1 MTSTQPRR
9 AVVLGSGGVLGF
21 AWLLGA
27 LAAVEDEA
35 GFDVRTAEVA
45 IGTSAG
51 SVAAALL
58 GCGLSVD
65 VMCRHHQGEPAP
77 DDPAIEYDYHS
88 GAGEALPPRPGWRP
102 AAPRLTWDGLT
113 HRRHVSPLVA
123 LSGLLPPGR
132 ASLGAIHALVN
143 GVAAATGFAD
153 RWPESPRPWIAA
165 MDYVSG
171 RRVLFGRFADGTDA
185 ATPDRAIR
193 RARLADAVQAS
204 CSIPGWYPPTEIDGV
219 RYVDGGVV
227 SIASVDA
234 LRHTGANEAY
244 VLVPM
249 ASVDPDHPRGTAA
262 RLERRLRRAI
272 TRRIVAEVAKLR
284 AMGMRVV
291 LLTPVASD
299 LEAMGVNMMDPARRT
314 DVLDSAR
321 QTAAAQLRAQVA
333 AQVDQAWPVARGSS
347 IGDGA

>member
-1 MTSTQPRR
+1 MTGAQPRR
-9 AVVLGSGGVLGF
+9 ALVLGSGGVLGF

-27 LAAVEDEA
+27 LAAVEQEA
-35 GFDVRTAEVA
+35 GFDARSVEVA

-58 GCGLSVD
+58 GCGLPVD

-77 DDPAIEYDYHS
+77 DDPIIEYDYRA
-88 GAGEALPPRPGWRP
+88 GAGDALPPRPGWRP

-113 HRRHVSPLVA
+113 HPRRISPLVA

-132 ASLGAIHALVN
+132 ASLGAIYALVD
-143 GVAAATGFAD
+143 GVAAATGYAD
-153 RWPESPRPWIAA
+153 QWPTSPRPWIAA
-165 MDYVSG
+165 TDYVSG
-171 RRVLFGRFADGTDA
+171 RRVLFGRFADGTDVT
-185 ATPDRAIR
+185 TPERAIR

-204 CSIPGWYPPTEIDGV
+204 CSIPGWYPPTEIDGI

-234 LRHTGANEAY
+234 LRHTGVDEAY

-272 TRRIVAEVAKLR
+272 TRRIVADVAKLR
-284 AMGMRVV
+284 ASGMRVV
-291 LLTPVASD
+291 LLTPMAPD

-314 DVLDSAR
+314 DVLDGA
-321 QTAAAQLRAQVA
+321 QETAAAQLRAQLDEPLTDLSPFA
-333 AQVDQAWPVARGSS
+333 KRSS
-347 IGDGA
+347 MGDGA

>member
-1 MTSTQPRR
+1 MTTSAPRR
-9 AVVLGSGGVLGF
+9 ALVLGSGGVLGF

-27 LAAVEDEA
+27 LAAVEAEA
-35 GFDVRTAEVA
+35 GFDARSVDVV

-65 VMCRHHQGEPAP
+65 AMCRHHQGEPRP
-77 DDPAIEYDYHS
+77 DDPVIEYDYRS

-102 AAPRLTWDGLT
+102 GAPRLAWGGLA
-113 HRRHVSPLVA
+113 HPRRISPLVA

-132 ASLGAIHALVN
+132 ASLSAIHALVD
-143 GVAAATGFAD
+143 GVATAGGFAD
-153 RWPESPRPWIAA
+153 QWPRRPRPWIAA
-165 MDYVSG
+165 TDYVSG
-171 RRVLFGRFADGTDA
+171 RRVIFGRFVEGSDVVGR
-185 ATPDRAIR
+185 PVR

-234 LRHTGANEAY
+234 LRHTGADEAY

-249 ASVDPDHPRGTAA
+249 ASVDPDQPTGTAA

-272 TRRIVAEVAKLR
+272 TRRVVADVATLR
-284 AMGMRVV
+284 AAGMRVA
-291 LLTPVASD
+291 LLTPVAAD
-299 LEAMGVNMMDPARRT
+299 LIAMGVNMMDPARRT
-314 DVLDSAR
+314 DVLDGAR
-321 QTAAAQLRAQVA
+321 QTATAQLRAQLA
-333 AQVDQAWPVARGSS
+333 GARSLTG
-347 IGDGA
+347 GAS